1 VVFHIRARKG
11 RKELHELTLPLDFA
25 SERLLNCRLALLH
38 WIPRVTIGGALAKR
52 RPSRKRKR
60 AIAVFAIWLSSGD
73 PPTVGSSPVRS
84 NVSME
89 YTGVLGVE
97 CNIQC
102 QYCYQNPSRGMGS
115 VLVHLQELPY
125 RTDTNQTERQKDD
138 SIRTV
143 WNHRKRSD
151 VNLTFI
157 YCEIFPT

>member
-102 QYCYQNPSRGMGS
+102 QYCYQNPPRGRAVWVRFLCTSRS
-115 VLVHLQELPY
+115 FP
-125 RTDTNQTERQKDD
+125 TERIP
-138 SIRTV
+138 IRP
-143 WNHRKRSD
+143 NAKRTIVLEPSGTTARG
-151 VNLTFI
+151 LM
-157 YCEIFPT
+157 